1 MTISDL
7 IQRMHPSTLGRILE
21 DLSEAADKGDTQ
33 ALNLYERI
41 TYLLAQGEEQ

>member
-7 IQRMHPSTLGRILE
+7 IRRVHPSTLICILE
-21 DLSEAADKGDTQ
+21 DLGEAIDNGDTL

>member
-7 IQRMHPSTLGRILE
+7 IERMHPSTLGCILE
-21 DLSEAADKGDTQ
+21 DLSEAADKGDFLANQ
-33 ALNLYERI
+33 MYVRI

>member
-7 IQRMHPSTLGRILE
+7 LEYMHPSTVRRILE
-21 DLSEAADKGDTQ
+21 DLSEAADKGDTL

-41 TYLLAQGEEQ
+41 TYLLSQRGE